1 MTTQTRFLI
10 AMTGVAAS
18 LMLGACSMD
27 SPSKVSPTVR
37 AELYQDSFTIQ
48 EDAVAVTPDMIA
60 KIGGHYRANGTGPVH
75 VSVVYDPYSKANT
88 AMKAADQ
95 SKRIA
100 TGLRQNGIADIR
112 ADTMPIQQSGDVS
125 QAMISFA
132 TIIAS
137 APSECGGA
145 TLGRTTTEIKA
156 LEEYQLGCSIET
168 YMAKQIARPQDL
180 LGNDTMDNVDGR
192 RSANV
197 LENYQSGKPN
207 EELQGELATDD

>member
-27 SPSKVSPTVR
+27 SPSKISPTAR
-37 AELYQDSFTIQ
+37 AEVYQDSFTIQ
-48 EDAVAVTPDMIA
+48 EDTTAVTANMLA
-60 KIGGHYRANGTGPVH
+60 KIGNHYRTNGTGPVH
-75 VSVVYDPYSKANT
+75 VSVIYDPYSKTST

-100 TGLRQNGIADIR
+100 GELRNVGVADIR

-125 QAMISFA
+125 QTMISFA
-132 TIIAS
+132 TIMAA
-137 APSECGGA
+137 APTECGG
-145 TLGRTTTEIKA
+145 TLGRATTEITA
-156 LEEYQLGCSIET
+156 LEDYQLGCSVET
-168 YMAKQIARPQDL
+168 YMAKQIARPKDL

-192 RSANV
+192 RAANV